1 MYDICRIFAPRNICA
16 MKKELDTFSLDFTV
30 ELLGYP
36 KMNALLFV
44 KS

>member
-16 MKKELDTFSLDFTV
+16 MKKELNAIFLDFTV

-36 KMNALLFV
+36 KMYAL
-44 KS
+44 